1 MVNGTIWKQATGQI
15 RDYVREA
22 QVAAGIRVYNPEYE
36 QLCNTIAKTEMEQE
50 KLIQK
55 MNSMDASKRFV
66 PTQEFKDLKPIL
78 QRPNPL
84 TQSWK
89 KSRRH

>member
-1 MVNGTIWKQATGQI
+1 MQMIQNMQNIIKSSCKDLVNGTIWKQATGQI

-50 KLIQK
+50 
-55 MNSMDASKRFV
+55 
-66 PTQEFKDLKPIL
+66 
-78 QRPNPL
+78 
-84 TQSWK
+84 
-89 KSRRH
+89 